1 MRLAG
6 GENLDIIIEMHANT
20 DTAAA
25 IQIGQALQGLRIF
38 YYEEPSHSLNTGNF
52 EEIKKKVNIPLA
64 AGERIYTRHGYRPF
78 FEDRLLSVAQPDLCL
93 CGGLTEA
100 KKISDM
106 AWIYDIG
113 IQVHVCGSPISKAAA
128 LQLEAAI
135 PNFVIHE
142 HHQRS
147 LGLEMR
153 GTCKYDYQPV
163 EGYYQV
169 PELPGIGQEPT
180 EDTIVRCEIR
190 TIGEYRPYMK

>member
-100 KKISDM
+100 KKFRTWHGFTTLAYRSMFAEVRYLRLPLCSWKQRFLILSYMSTTKDPWDWKCGAHASMIIS
-106 AWIYDIG
+106 
-113 IQVHVCGSPISKAAA
+113 
-128 LQLEAAI
+128 
-135 PNFVIHE
+135 
-142 HHQRS
+142 R
-147 LGLEMR
+147 
-153 GTCKYDYQPV
+153 
-163 EGYYQV
+163 
-169 PELPGIGQEPT
+169 
-180 EDTIVRCEIR
+180 
-190 TIGEYRPYMK
+190 